1 MKVKILI
8 IGGTKFIGIHIV
20 EELLKRGHTVTIFNR
35 GVTNAGLFP
44 TVEKLIGDR
53 EKDLSVLQGRHWD
66 AVIDTC
72 GYVPRIVQH
81 SAEILAPL
89 TDLYVFISTISVYK
103 DFSVKYID
111 ETAEL
116 SILKDATTEEVTG
129 ETYGPLKVLCE
140 KIVNDAFPG
149 RSLIVRPGLIVGPHD
164 PTDRFTY
171 WPVRIAQDGEVLAPG
186 LKDAQVQFIDVR
198 DLASFIVSSIE
209 KKDIG
214 TYNVTGPKEL
224 LTLENFLLTC
234 KATLNSEAKLTWI
247 DDLFLEDNEIGFW
260 TELPLYIP
268 ENKGI
273 SGMLAVN
280 IDKALEAG
288 LTFTPLDNTITD
300 TLKWDQSRQITE
312 GERKAGLAM
321 AKEKLVLTKWKEKT
335 INNR

>member
-1 MKVKILI
+1 MKILI

-20 EELLKRGHTVTIFNR
+20 AELLKRGHTVTIFNR

-53 EKDLSVLQGRHWD
+53 EKDLTMLQGRHWD

-72 GYVPRIVQH
+72 GYVPRIVQY
-81 SAEILAPL
+81 SAEILEPL
-89 TDLYVFISTISVYK
+89 TDLYVFVSTISVYK

-116 SILKDATTEEVTG
+116 SILKDPTTEEVTG

-140 KIVNDAFPG
+140 KAVNDAFPG

-171 WPVRIAQDGEVLAPG
+171 WPVRIAQEGEVLAPG
-186 LKDAQVQFIDVR
+186 HKDAQVQFIDAR

-209 KKDIG
+209 KKVVG
-214 TYNVTGPKEL
+214 TFNVTGPKEL

-280 IDKALEAG
+280 IDKALQAG
-288 LTFTPLDNTITD
+288 LTFIPLANTITD

-312 GERKAGLAM
+312 GERKAGLAL
-321 AKEKLVLTKWKEKT
+321 AKEKLVLTKWKENP
-335 INNR
+335 INK